1 MPSTALLSLTYTGAS
16 ASDFRVRVSLTSTE
30 RGLIG
35 TTESPV
41 VTLAGGPSSFL
52 YNVRDA
58 VFEWTTVSRNSAV
71 TDGAIKTGQIP
82 EGTYQACARV
92 FVGTSTTPVTAAP
105 ATR

>member
-1 MPSTALLSLTYTGAS
+1 M
-16 ASDFRVRVSLTSTE
+16 
-30 RGLIG
+30 
-35 TTESPV
+35 

-82 EGTYQACARV
+82 EGTYRACARV
-92 FVGTSTTPVTAAP
+92 FVGTATTPVTEACADFSILQPDPPQLLAP
-105 ATR
+105 SN